1 MTATIDELA
10 GQLLYLTPPN
20 ADSIYHWLAPVGFAD
35 WQTAYHCLQ
44 RIAQTDT
51 TRAIFTQSVPQ
62 LLMALAEAA
71 NPDQVLIYFE
81 RFVHNAADPLELFQY
96 LADNPRTLEILVT
109 LFTSSQFLTEI
120 LLRYPA
126 YVAQLAQFKRPKSS
140 PQLLAETQRVI
151 APFMTSEPLNFDLAI
166 DALRRFQRQELLR
179 IGMADLLASFDLLTV
194 TAELSHLADS
204 LVQHCLDLAAKK
216 TKIPADNFM
225 VIALGKLGGEEL
237 NYSSDID
244 LLFLTSESTQDYSR
258 LGQSLIDALTRVTAE
273 GFLYRVDMRLRPWGR
288 TGPLVSTLAAYQNYL
303 QHHAG
308 LWEKQALLKARLI
321 AGNKVLGQP
330 FLVQIQPLLFG
341 TPLETVRAEV
351 HALKQRIEGQLRQHG
366 RDWGEVKL
374 GQGSIRDIEFITQY
388 LQLAHGEQLPRLRSH
403 NTMIALNHLLAE
415 NLLTP
420 AEYRV
425 LNDGYVFLRTVEHHL
440 QLMHYRQ
447 THTLPHDEGA
457 IHHLAKRLGFQGS
470 QVGPR
475 FLAQYLQHT
484 TVIRLVYQQH
494 LAPPMPKTPPQAA
507 LVPHLTRMHATYLET
522 FSQPD
527 IEHHTTLIFRLT
539 PANPIYVEAKPLESA
554 MWQVT
559 IVGYDYL
566 GLLSVICG
574 LFFVHGFDIMEGH
587 VFSYSGAF
595 EPPPKTFPRR
605 LWQQRATEAH
615 RKIVDVFTVRSTRL
629 VTGDDW
635 QQYQAALLAL
645 VQRLQAGEPLQA
657 QGKLAKQLA
666 MMVQHTTHQGET
678 LYPVE
683 IEIDNSASR
692 RHTLLRIEAVD
703 TVGFLY
709 EFTNALSLTGVNI
722 RRMTANTIG
731 QRVYDV
737 FYVTDAYYQKITD
750 PVKQH
755 ELRVATVLIKQF
767 THLLPRLPNPELA
780 LSHFREFVG
789 QLFTRPNWADELT
802 SLNQP
807 EVLSTLARLLGV
819 SDFLWQDFL
828 RMQHAN
834 LFPVLQNVAGLTVAK
849 SKAELAQEL
858 FLALQT
864 QPTATARYKA
874 LNEFKDREMFRID
887 MRQIQGH
894 ITEFGQFSDELT
906 DLVEVVL
913 EAATELALL
922 ELFVIY
928 GQPSLA
934 DQSPCR
940 LVVMAL
946 GKCGGRELGFASD
959 IELMFIYE
967 DNGQT
972 TGPRVITT
980 AEYYTKLVYKV
991 NELIKTRREGV
1002 FELDFQLRPYGKA
1015 GSLAVSRESFSRYFS
1030 PHGEAWAYER
1040 QALVK
1045 LRPITG
1051 DTALGQE
1058 MMTLRDNFI
1067 YNGQPFDVAAMRA
1080 MRERQVRHWVTAGTI
1095 NAKSSLGGLVDIEYL
1110 VQGLQIQHGADYPQ
1124 LRSPNTQ
1131 AAMTALFEAGL
1142 LAEAD
1147 YQALLAALNF
1157 LRQLINALRMVRGN
1171 SKDLTVPPSASD
1183 EFAFLARRLAY
1194 QPDQLGQL
1202 QLDLIRHMTQVQEI
1216 NRRLLG

>member
-1 MTATIDELA
+1 
-10 GQLLYLTPPN
+10 
-20 ADSIYHWLAPVGFAD
+20 
-35 WQTAYHCLQ
+35 
-44 RIAQTDT
+44 
-51 TRAIFTQSVPQ
+51 
-62 LLMALAEAA
+62 
-71 NPDQVLIYFE
+71 
-81 RFVHNAADPLELFQY
+81 
-96 LADNPRTLEILVT
+96 
-109 LFTSSQFLTEI
+109 
-120 LLRYPA
+120 
-126 YVAQLAQFKRPKSS
+126 
-140 PQLLAETQRVI
+140 
-151 APFMTSEPLNFDLAI
+151 
-166 DALRRFQRQELLR
+166 
-179 IGMADLLASFDLLTV
+179 
-194 TAELSHLADS
+194 
-204 LVQHCLDLAAKK
+204 
-216 TKIPADNFM
+216 
-225 VIALGKLGGEEL
+225 
-237 NYSSDID
+237 
-244 LLFLTSESTQDYSR
+244 
-258 LGQSLIDALTRVTAE
+258 
-273 GFLYRVDMRLRPWGR
+273 
-288 TGPLVSTLAAYQNYL
+288 
-303 QHHAG
+303 
-308 LWEKQALLKARLI
+308 
-321 AGNKVLGQP
+321 
-330 FLVQIQPLLFG
+330 
-341 TPLETVRAEV
+341 
-351 HALKQRIEGQLRQHG
+351 
-366 RDWGEVKL
+366 
-374 GQGSIRDIEFITQY
+374 
-388 LQLAHGEQLPRLRSH
+388 
-403 NTMIALNHLLAE
+403 
-415 NLLTP
+415 
-420 AEYRV
+420 
-425 LNDGYVFLRTVEHHL
+425 
-440 QLMHYRQ
+440 
-447 THTLPHDEGA
+447 
-457 IHHLAKRLGFQGS
+457 
-470 QVGPR
+470 
-475 FLAQYLQHT
+475 
-484 TVIRLVYQQH
+484 
-494 LAPPMPKTPPQAA
+494 
-507 LVPHLTRMHATYLET
+507 
-522 FSQPD
+522 
-527 IEHHTTLIFRLT
+527 
-539 PANPIYVEAKPLESA
+539 
-554 MWQVT
+554 
-559 IVGYDYL
+559 
-566 GLLSVICG
+566 
-574 LFFVHGFDIMEGH
+574 
-587 VFSYSGAF
+587 
-595 EPPPKTFPRR
+595 
-605 LWQQRATEAH
+605 
-615 RKIVDVFTVRSTRL
+615 
-629 VTGDDW
+629 
-635 QQYQAALLAL
+635 
-645 VQRLQAGEPLQA
+645 
-657 QGKLAKQLA
+657 
-666 MMVQHTTHQGET
+666 
-678 LYPVE
+678 
-683 IEIDNSASR
+683 
-692 RHTLLRIEAVD
+692 
-703 TVGFLY
+703 
-709 EFTNALSLTGVNI
+709 
-722 RRMTANTIG
+722 
-731 QRVYDV
+731 
-737 FYVTDAYYQKITD
+737 
-750 PVKQH
+750 
-755 ELRVATVLIKQF
+755 
-767 THLLPRLPNPELA
+767 
-780 LSHFREFVG
+780 VG
-789 QLFTRPNWADELT
+789 QLFTRPNWAEELT

-807 EVLSTLARLLGV
+807 EVLSTLARLLGI

-834 LFPVLQNVAGLTVAK
+834 LFPVLQNISGLIVAK

-858 FLALQT
+858 RLALQT
-864 QPTATARYKA
+864 QSTATARYKT

-1030 PHGEAWAYER
+1030 PHGEAWPYER

-1045 LRPITG
+1045 LRPITA
-1051 DTALGQE
+1051 DVALGQE
-1058 MMTLRDNFI
+1058 IMTLRDNFI